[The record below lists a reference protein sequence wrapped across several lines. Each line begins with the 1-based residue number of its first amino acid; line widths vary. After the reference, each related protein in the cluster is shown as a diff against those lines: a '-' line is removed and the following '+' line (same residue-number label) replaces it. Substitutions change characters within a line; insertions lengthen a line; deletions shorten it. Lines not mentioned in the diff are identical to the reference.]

1 MAKIVLENIQQY
13 EQIFGREKMRTLWAE
28 FVSDAAAK
36 LDKIEERDYE
46 AQRLAYHSLRSS
58 SQVFGMMEFS
68 CLCEEREEEIL
79 AGMPVN
85 ADKAE
90 DSRQLLKIS
99 MAEVEAYLN

>member
-13 EQIFGREKMRTLWAE
+13 EQIFGREKMRALWAE
-28 FVSDAAAK
+28 FVNDATAK
-36 LDKIEERDYE
+36 LDKIEECDHE

-68 CLCEEREEEIL
+68 RLCEEREEEIL
-79 AGMPVN
+79 AGMPVK

-90 DSRQLLKIS
+90 NSRQLLKTS